1 MESKIEEINIIV
13 DEALEDALANL
24 NVDGIITSEEEKQE
38 IKKMLI
44 KDLKER
50 QNIQKEKTIKWQ
62 IW

>member
-44 KDLKER
+44 KDLTER
-50 QNIQKEKTIKWQ
+50 QNIQKEKTIK
-62 IW
+62 

>member
-50 QNIQKEKTIKWQ
+50 QNIQKEKTIK
-62 IW
+62 